1 MPGAATGSQPNCP
14 PQFPLQFL
22 GTGQGHFGAME
33 QHGQLQLHPQAQ
45 LGLPA
50 QPPPQA
56 HCLQHVPGL
65 QPGETPMQYDIRA
78 TQMALQLIAGSGL
91 SGLSSL
97 LFNGGVPPAK
107 QADAKQGNA
116 RKDTP
121 SKDTPAKKKVKTRS
135 SSSQSSCSS
144 ASSAKKLS
152 RRTALQR
159 VATKRSRAAPLPVQ
173 KGRERKEKAND
184 KHKEKPRDDKVKSA
198 KKNGRR
204 SDRHR
209 ELSSEDG
216 ASSTPRSL
224 SFSPPKDMGRGRG
237 RSPDAGGRSP
247 GARGRSP
254 VARGRSPG
262 AASRGSGAT
271 SSRLDLASSRGH
283 VADASASERGTV
295 RSSRRSRP
303 SREPPPAA
311 PSPMDNAVDS
321 LCSFLAIEDDGSRP
335 PTPLPQEGEVYEI
348 DEVSAWIAS
357 RTSIKQLHEVCKAH
371 QLTLRF
377 ESKLLTVTR
386 ILRNTAEMA

>member
-1 MPGAATGSQPNCP
+1 MKDKADELGRDLQGYRNAEAEQKQKADAAAIKDSVATTVAAALAAAGLQTPSLATGSNLGGNAFGGGKGPPMPGAATGGQPNCP

-184 KHKEKPRDDKVKSA
+184 KHKEKARDDKVKSA

-224 SFSPPKDMGRGRG
+224 SFSPPKYMGRGRG

-262 AASRGSGAT
+262 AASRG
-271 SSRLDLASSRGH
+271 
-283 VADASASERGTV
+283 
-295 RSSRRSRP
+295 
-303 SREPPPAA
+303 
-311 PSPMDNAVDS
+311 
-321 LCSFLAIEDDGSRP
+321 
-335 PTPLPQEGEVYEI
+335 
-348 DEVSAWIAS
+348 
-357 RTSIKQLHEVCKAH
+357 
-371 QLTLRF
+371 
-377 ESKLLTVTR
+377 
-386 ILRNTAEMA
+386 